1 VDQNSTSL
9 LAFMLEIVYILL
21 VGCVLNSMQNFVL
34 TVRKYLCQ
42 SSPSPSATSTLSTFC
57 ERFYEFLTGFLLDI
71 VHVVQL
77 RA

>member
-42 SSPSPSATSTLSTFC
+42 SSPSPSATSTLSTF
-57 ERFYEFLTGFLLDI
+57 
-71 VHVVQL
+71 
-77 RA
+77 